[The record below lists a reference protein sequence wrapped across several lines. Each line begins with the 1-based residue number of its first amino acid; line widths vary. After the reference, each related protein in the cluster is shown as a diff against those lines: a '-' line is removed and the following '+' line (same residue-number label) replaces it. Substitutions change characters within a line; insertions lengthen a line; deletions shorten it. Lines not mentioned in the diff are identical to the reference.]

1 MKQIF
6 IFSDTQKDNISYFER
21 EPTILVSMSRS
32 DLPYLKEQDFSNYP
46 AVYVLIGGNK
56 RYVGQAAGQSISL
69 RLSQHFLKE
78 DKAWVESVLFF
89 TRVDGKMSKA
99 DTDYLEKRLIQDFQ
113 EKSDYEMMNSTAGN
127 TSYIDKL
134 QKAKSDQL
142 YDTVFEIIDEIAN
155 IDLFGTSEDSETQ
168 IYEFSSSGQYEIEYD
183 GKKISSKS
191 ARGLLVDFVSQLF
204 ADGNYNN
211 QLQELIVD
219 ETPSFAMILGRK
231 PSMYNGR
238 PNSARVAD
246 GVWVYANFN
255 KKNVRIKIDKLAR
268 QLGIPVKIKWN

>member
-21 EPTILVSMSRS
+21 EPAILVSMSRS

-78 DKAWVESVLFF
+78 YKAWVESVLFF
-89 TRVDGKMSKA
+89 TRADGKMSKA

>member
-21 EPTILVSMSRS
+21 EPAILVSMSRS
-32 DLPYLKEQDFSNYP
+32 DLPYLKEHDFSNYP

>member
-6 IFSDTQKDNISYFER
+6 IFSETQKDNISYFER
-21 EPTILVSMSRS
+21 EPAILVSMSRS